1 MIDDD
6 LLSSVSSYY
15 TSKITQYGCTP
26 KGVDWNG
33 IKGQNLRFEQLKK
46 VIQGKDFF
54 SINDLGCGYGALFQ
68 YLIKHYK
75 DFSYQGTDVSA
86 AMVSEAIGMNY
97 GERAKFKKSSN
108 LVRIADYSVAS
119 GVFNVKLD
127 QSNENWGKFVLSV
140 LDDLNNSSRIG
151 FAFNCLTS
159 YSDIERMKDN
169 LYYAN
174 CLEYFDLCKKRYSRN
189 VSLMHDYDLYEF
201 TIIVRKF

>member
-33 IKGQNLRFEQLKK
+33 IKGQDLRFEQLKK

-68 YLIKHYK
+68 YLIKHYE

-127 QSNENWGKFVLSV
+127 QSNETWGKFVLSV